1 MIEPDQVLTVREVSH
16 YLKLGRSTVYR
27 LAQGG
32 RLPGRK
38 VGGTWRFSRRNLD
51 EWLVQQPP
59 PAGEGAP
66 AEPLPPPAAPP
77 AL

>member
-1 MIEPDQVLTVREVSH
+1 MIESDQVLTVREVSH

-51 EWLVQQPP
+51 EWLAQQSPP
-59 PAGEGAP
+59 
-66 AEPLPPPAAPP
+66 APP
-77 AL
+77 ADPPPGAPPP

>member
-1 MIEPDQVLTVREVSH
+1 MIESDQVLTVREVSH

-51 EWLVQQPP
+51 EWLAQRSP
-59 PAGEGAP
+59 PAAAHPP
-66 AEPLPPPAAPP
+66 AEPPPPPAAPP
-77 AL
+77 VL